1 MNIDITQIV
10 VAVIGLL
17 SVIVTS
23 VIVPLLKQKLGAEKM
38 SELQKWVEI
47 AVHAAEQIITGT
59 GKGKEKKEYVIEFLR
74 EKGFDVDDQ
83 AVENAIEAA
92 VYDMNNA
99 FLTSVLEDSIEIP
112 AEAYVKVEGTTAE
125 EAD

>member
-17 SVIVTS
+17 SVIVTT
-23 VIVPLLKQKLGAEKM
+23 VVVPLLKKKLGAEKM

-59 GKGKEKKEYVIEFLR
+59 GMGQKKKEYVLEFLKQ
-74 EKGFDVDDQ
+74 KGYDVDDE

-92 VYDMNNA
+92 VFDMNNA
-99 FLTSVLEDSIEIP
+99 FANVILEDALELGDSA
-112 AEAYVKVEGTTAE
+112 AE
-125 EAD
+125 

>member
-17 SVIVTS
+17 SVIITS

-38 SELQKWVEI
+38 SELQKWVNI

-59 GKGKEKKEYVIEFLR
+59 GKGMEKKKYVIEFLR
-74 EKGFDVDDQ
+74 DKGFDVDDQ

-99 FLTSVLEDSIEIP
+99 FADVL
-112 AEAYVKVEGTTAE
+112 AEVTTE
-125 EAD
+125 MEVDENE

>member
-23 VIVPLLKQKLGAEKM
+23 VVVPLLKKKLGAEKV
-38 SELQKWVEI
+38 SEIQKWVEI
-47 AVHAAEQIITGT
+47 AVHAAEQIFSDTGM
-59 GKGKEKKEYVIEFLR
+59 GKQKKEYVKEFLK

-83 AVENAIEAA
+83 AIENAIEAA
-92 VYDMNNA
+92 VYDMNTA
-99 FLTSVLEDSIEIP
+99 FGSVILEDAIEVPVDIG
-112 AEAYVKVEGTTAE
+112 K
-125 EAD
+125 

>member
-17 SVIVTS
+17 SVIITS
-23 VIVPLLKQKLGAEKM
+23 VVVPLLKKKLGAEKT
-38 SELQKWVEI
+38 SEIQKWAEI
-47 AVHAAEQIITGT
+47 AVHAAEQIFNGT
-59 GKGKEKKEYVIEFLR
+59 GKGQEKKEYVVNFLR
-74 EKGFDVDDQ
+74 EHGFDVDDQ
-83 AVENAIEAA
+83 AIENAIEAA

-99 FLTSVLEDSIEIP
+99 FADVIVENGIGVEDVP
-112 AEAYVKVEGTTAE
+112 CK

>member
-10 VAVIGLL
+10 VAIIGLL

-23 VIVPLLKQKLGAEKM
+23 VVVPLLKKKLGAEKV
-38 SELQKWVEI
+38 SEIQKWVEI
-47 AVHAAEQIITGT
+47 AVHAAEQIFNETGM
-59 GKGKEKKEYVIEFLR
+59 GKQKKEYVVEFLR

-83 AVENAIEAA
+83 AIENAIEAA

-99 FLTSVLEDSIEIP
+99 FANVILEDGIEIP
-112 AEAYVKVEGTTAE
+112 IEASAEITAT
-125 EAD
+125 AG